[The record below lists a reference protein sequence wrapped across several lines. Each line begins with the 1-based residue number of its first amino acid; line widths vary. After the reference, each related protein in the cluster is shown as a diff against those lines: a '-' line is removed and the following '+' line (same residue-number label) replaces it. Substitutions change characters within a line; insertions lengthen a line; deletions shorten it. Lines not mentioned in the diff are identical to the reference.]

1 MPTKKQLAAL
11 AKGRA
16 IRKENIKKN
25 KKSKRKTK
33 AEYEKPE
40 EKKIDKPK
48 EKAPEKS
55 TFKEP
60 TKIILYNGEPL
71 EIPISKIPKGKN
83 KMAKLKKYAKNLAI
97 AAATLGA
104 LGYGA
109 YNSKRLYDNY
119 LHYPVDLGK
128 DAIKQ
133 AYKIFVNGGQI
144 IDETKKAWNKDDDA
158 GRKVGNVIKL
168 YGRKGRNVYR
178 YFFPKKHDDSDDD
191 NDSD

>member
-16 IRKENIKKN
+16 IRRENIKKN

-33 AEYEKPE
+33 AEYNKPE
-40 EKKIDKPK
+40 DKPK
-48 EKAPEKS
+48 EKTTEKPKEKT

-60 TKIILYNGEPL
+60 TKIILYNGEPI
-71 EIPISKIPKGKN
+71 EVPISKLPKGKN
-83 KMAKLKKYAKNLAI
+83 KMGKLKKYAKNAAI

-104 LGYGA
+104 LGYGV
-109 YNSKRLYDNY
+109 YNSKKLYDNY

-128 DAIKQ
+128 DALKQ

-168 YGRKGRNVYR
+168 YGKKGRNVYR
-178 YFFPKKHDDSDDD
+178 YFFPKKKDDSDDD
-191 NDSD
+191 YDSD